1 MTDQGRRP
9 ALALSAAVLAV
20 GLLLALDQAE
30 VLRLGWGW
38 CAALACVV
46 AGGGLLVT
54 APVSRA
60 AYTGTLTRLAG
71 DRPRLLWSLRALTLA
86 GGPIAGAGPAAY
98 AALSL
103 AQALAPTPA
112 REPPPDWRRILGT
125 GLIGLACMFAGGA
138 LGINLVNELVLW
150 SIVVAASTLSLFWW
164 STGPDVSA
172 AAASGLW
179 LLAGVIALAD
189 AETGVVIAA
198 GVGALAVTLAFAP
211 RWLRTSRALAAE
223 RVERARVTERAEVA
237 SIVHDSVLQ
246 TLALIQSRADDPAE
260 VRSARPAPRA
270 RPPRSAVR
278 PARPGEPPTRSPPPC
293 ARRRPRSRT
302 AHRIK
307 VDVVTVGR
315 RPLDE
320 RSEALVAA
328 AREALFN
335 AAKHAPE
342 RRSRC
347 SRR

>member
-1 MTDQGRRP
+1 MTGQARRP

-20 GLLLALDQAE
+20 GLLLALDQAG

-60 AYTGTLTRLAG
+60 AYTGTLVRLAG
-71 DRPRLLWSLRALTLA
+71 DRPRLLWSLRGLTLA

-98 AALSL
+98 AVLSL

-138 LGINLVNELVLW
+138 LGINLVDGLVLW
-150 SIVVAASTLSLFWW
+150 SIVVGASTLSLFWW

-179 LLAGVIALAD
+179 LMAGVIALAD
-189 AETGVVIAA
+189 AEPGVVIAA

-260 VRSARPAPRA
+260 VRTLARRQERDLRAQLFALPDPAKAPD
-270 RPPRSAVR
+270 SM
-278 PARPGEPPTRSPPPC
+278 PPPC

-302 AHRIK
+302 ATASRS
-307 VDVVTVGR
+307 TWSPSATARSTSAR
-315 RPLDE
+315 R
-320 RSEALVAA
+320 RSWPPP
-328 AREALFN
+328 ARRCSMRRSTARG
-335 AAKHAPE
+335 

>member
-1 MTDQGRRP
+1 MLRFRSPRR
-9 ALALSAAVLAV
+9 S
-20 GLLLALDQAE
+20 
-30 VLRLGWGW
+30 
-38 CAALACVV
+38 
-46 AGGGLLVT
+46 
-54 APVSRA
+54 
-60 AYTGTLTRLAG
+60 
-71 DRPRLLWSLRALTLA
+71 PRLL
-86 GGPIAGAGPAAY
+86 
-98 AALSL
+98 
-103 AQALAPTPA
+103 A

-179 LLAGVIALAD
+179 LMAGVIAVAD

-260 VRSARPAPRA
+260 VR
-270 RPPRSAVR
+270 
-278 PARPGEPPTRSPPPC
+278 TL
-293 ARRRPRSRT
+293 ARRQERDLRAQLFALPDPAKAPDSIAT
-302 AHRIK
+302 ALRAAAAEVEDSHRIK
-307 VDVVTVGR
+307 VDVVTVGDG
-315 RPLDE
+315 PLDE

-328 AREALFN
+328 AREALVN
-335 AAKHAPE
+335 AGEA
-342 RRSRC
+342 RRGDAGFAV
-347 SRR
+347 RRDDREPRRRIRTRPRTRV